1 MAIKIFILQLTCLN
15 FGVEIWKTVV
25 DLILIAG
32 MSLLGI
38 MIFLLVKAK
47 TRFSQKLLIV
57 FFANAFFFLLYYY
70 GYLHQFILVRG
81 IALLFGNGVGFLL
94 GPVLYFYLKSIVLP
108 ESKIVKPLL
117 KSLIPYLLIWL
128 FVSGPLSI
136 TLVFNTLHDFHK
148 LYSKYKI
155 IVYILEDIYFFCYL
169 VLSLKFLKNLQ
180 KVYQE
185 NYSSSNAND
194 LIWCR
199 NLIFGFMFVIAV
211 DIMFSFY
218 QGFFAPLLWKIDIIV
233 SCTMMLMYSYL
244 GYKVIF
250 QSQILIPDF
259 LIAKL
264 DNYDSTPNPVPKDE
278 DVNMQ
283 SLDKNNINPLAF
295 TTEQVE
301 VLKDKVIKLLEEEKI
316 HLSENLSLGEM
327 AFQVGVTDK
336 KLSELLNKHLNTN
349 FYNLVNEYRVGE
361 VKKRLCDESSSKYT
375 LLAIAFESGFQSKA
389 SFNRIFKQKTGLSPA
404 EYRKTVISKQPM

>member
-1 MAIKIFILQLTCLN
+1 
-15 FGVEIWKTVV
+15 VEIWKTVV

>member
-1 MAIKIFILQLTCLN
+1 MAIKIFILPLTYLN
-15 FGVEIWKTVV
+15 FGVEIWKTVI

-38 MIFLLVKAK
+38 MIFLLVKSK

-70 GYLHQFILVRG
+70 GYLHQFLLVRG

-94 GPVLYFYLKSIVLP
+94 GPVFYFYLKSLVLP
-108 ESKIVKPLL
+108 KEKIVHPLL

-128 FVSGPLSI
+128 FVTCPLSI
-136 TLVFNTLHDFHK
+136 TLVFNTFHDFHK
-148 LYSKYKI
+148 FYSKYKI
-155 IVYILEDIYFFCYL
+155 IVYILEAIYFFCYL
-169 VLSLKFLKNLQ
+169 VFSLKFLNNLQ

-185 NYSSSNAND
+185 NYSSSNTND
-194 LIWCR
+194 LTWCR

-211 DIMFSFY
+211 DMMCILY
-218 QGFFAPLLWKIDIIV
+218 EVFFAPLPWKIDTIV

-264 DNYDSTPNPVPKDE
+264 DDYDSTTNPVLKDE
-278 DVNMQ
+278 DVNIQ
-283 SLDKNNINPLAF
+283 SLDKNNQLAF
-295 TTEQVE
+295 TTEQIE

-327 AFQVGVTDK
+327 AGHIGITDK

-361 VKKRLCDESSSKYT
+361 VQKRLCDESSSKYT

-404 EYRKTVISKQPM
+404 EYRKSIISKQPI

>member
-1 MAIKIFILQLTCLN
+1 M
-15 FGVEIWKTVV
+15 EIWKTVV

-70 GYLHQFILVRG
+70 GYLHKFLLVRG

-94 GPVLYFYLKSIVLP
+94 GPVLYYYLKSIILP
-108 ESKIVKPLL
+108 EEKIVNPLL

-128 FVSGPLSI
+128 FLSGPLSI
-136 TLVFNTLHDFHK
+136 ALAFNTLHGFHK
-148 LYSKYKI
+148 FYIKYELFI
-155 IVYILEDIYFFCYL
+155 NSLEDIYFFCYL
-169 VLSLKFLKNLQ
+169 VLALRFLDNLQ
-180 KVYQE
+180 KVYRE
-185 NYSSSNAND
+185 NYSSSDTND

-199 NLIFGFMFVIAV
+199 HLIFGFMFAIAV
-211 DIMFSFY
+211 DIMCTLY
-218 QGFFAPLLWKIDIIV
+218 QVFFAPLPWYIGAFV
-233 SCTMMLMYSYL
+233 SFTMMLMYNYL
-244 GYKVIF
+244 GYKLIF
-250 QSQILIPDF
+250 QSQIFIPDF

-264 DNYDSTPNPVPKDE
+264 DDYDSTTNPVPKYE
-278 DVNMQ
+278 DVNIL
-283 SLDKNNINPLAF
+283 SLDKNNSNQLAL
-295 TTEQVE
+295 TIEQIE
-301 VLKDKVIKLLEEEKI
+301 VLKGKVIKLLEEDKI
-316 HLSENLSLGEM
+316 HLSENLNLSEM
-327 AFQVGVTDK
+327 ANQVGITDK

-389 SFNRIFKQKTGLSPA
+389 SFNRIFKQKTGISPA
-404 EYRKTVISKQPM
+404 EYRKSIIAKQSI